1 MAKITMKDIAERV
14 GVSKTTVSMVINK
27 KDGSISEETKQKIY
41 DVIK

>member
-27 KDGSISEETKQKIY
+27 KRWKYK
-41 DVIK
+41 